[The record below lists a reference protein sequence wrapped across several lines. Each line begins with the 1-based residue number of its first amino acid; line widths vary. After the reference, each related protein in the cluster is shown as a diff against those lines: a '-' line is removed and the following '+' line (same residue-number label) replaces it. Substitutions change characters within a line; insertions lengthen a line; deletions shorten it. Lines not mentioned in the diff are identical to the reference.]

1 MRNELKENFQGSLI
15 TFTKVINYYTWLDYI
30 WIMPYTYIV
39 RGHIIGSMEN
49 DKQKFKNNNINTI
62 IGNVITRKKESIK
75 GKKLREKEG

>member
-1 MRNELKENFQGSLI
+1 
-15 TFTKVINYYTWLDYI
+15 
-30 WIMPYTYIV
+30 MPYTYIV

-62 IGNVITRKKESIK
+62 IGNVIMRKKESIK